1 MPMYTNIGGGT
12 KQLTSI
18 YINKDGTR
26 KSISNAYANINAI
39 SKEIF
44 AQLYSWIKYTYH
56 GSDTREAYP
65 YLEIWSSEKVET
77 DVLPSILADG
87 LYIATSYTI
96 DKSTK
101 KVSLVNPKF
110 LYAKSSATLH
120 YDYQDYPYDYLSTI
134 TTVPQ
139 WTLID
144 LTNYRGLTEVD
155 YSGDNLFQTAYGYR
169 ISEIIVNPIE
179 IRCTSIIRNGDVR
192 LMEYQSQTIVYSSN
206 KNEYKSS
213 SRTDLGSDF
222 YLDWYNSDAG
232 TQYYYKKLF

>member
-44 AQLYSWIKYTYH
+44 AQLYSWIRYTYY
-56 GSDTREAYP
+56 GSTTRETYP
-65 YLEIWSSEKVET
+65 DIDTWSDDITET
-77 DVLPSILADG
+77 DILGSILADG

-96 DKSTK
+96 NESTK
-101 KVSLVNPKF
+101 KISLVNPKF
-110 LYAKSSATLH
+110 LCSKTSATLH

-155 YSGDNLFQTAYGYR
+155 YSGDNLFQGAYGYR
-169 ISEIIVNPIE
+169 ISEITVNPIE
-179 IRCTSIIRNGDVR
+179 IRYTGTIRNGDVR
-192 LMEYQSQTIVYSSN
+192 LMEYQSQTTVYSSN

-222 YLDWYNSDAG
+222 YLD
-232 TQYYYKKLF
+232 